1 MKDNTRLLSSQNDDE
16 LPHLWQKPSYGELLA
31 CLEKLRV
38 QLRVWNL
45 RHGSS
50 ARTAREREQQ
60 QAASASK
67 YDRREVISFLSSLI
81 SSPLAWLD
89 SDEERE
95 AIWDQASKRMA
106 ERCGRTA
113 MGEIT
118 RYWPF
123 EVPAADDGGD
133 FTLAIR
139 EPPLTGDSLGLKT
152 WGSSYALARLL
163 PTFSAPSGPLAH
175 LFAASGSG
183 IARHSALGEKREIL
197 ELGSGTGLLGL
208 AAACLWG
215 ASVALTDLP
224 DILPNLRHNAE
235 LNAEV
240 LASRGG
246 GARVAPLTWGGA
258 GAEETDPAFLE
269 RMNGYQLV
277 LVADPLYDDNHP
289 SLLSRAIDE
298 QLSLSPSARVLIMV
312 PQRDATTK
320 RLLGELR
327 ELLAAGS
334 RALPPLRCL
343 AEDIVHGQDDW
354 GAEDDGPGN
363 DGEEGDEDEHRKVG
377 FWWGVFGREM
387 GAAEVVMS

>member
-1 MKDNTRLLSSQNDDE
+1 MKDTNLLAQNDNE
-16 LPHLWQKPSYGELLA
+16 LPHLWQKPTSKELLS

-45 RHGSS
+45 RYDSP
-50 ARTAREREQQ
+50 ARTTKERQQ
-60 QAASASK
+60 QAASTST
-67 YDRREVISFLSSLI
+67 YDRREVISFLSSVI

-95 AIWDQASKRMA
+95 MIWDQASKRMA

-118 RYWPF
+118 RHWPF
-123 EVPAADDGGD
+123 EDAAGE

-163 PTFSAPSGPLAH
+163 PTFSSPDGPLAH
-175 LFAASGSG
+175 LFATNSSDST
-183 IARHSALGEKREIL
+183 RYPALGEKREIL

-208 AAACLWG
+208 AAACLWS
-215 ASVALTDLP
+215 ANVALTDLP

-235 LNAEV
+235 LNADI

-246 GARVAPLTWGGA
+246 SARVVPLTWGGTA
-258 GAEETDPAFLE
+258 EEETDPAFLE
-269 RMNGYQLV
+269 RMNSYQLV
-277 LVADPLYDDNHP
+277 LAADPLYDDNHP
-289 SLLSRAIDE
+289 SLLARTIDE
-298 QLSLSPSARVLIMV
+298 HLSFSPSARVLVMV

-327 ELLAAGS
+327 ELLAAGL

-354 GAEDDGPGN
+354 VEEDGGPGDDGN
-363 DGEEGDEDEHRKVG
+363 DEEEDEHHRVG

-387 GAAEVVMS
+387 GAAEVALS